1 MVRKFQI
8 LFKILNLEKNN
19 LLFGKYIDNKQ
30 VIKSKQYNLHKLHRD
45 AEDYFL
51 KIVFVRV
58 VTRLDRGA
66 LRARGNRITTILSH
80 CICF

>member
-58 VTRLDRGA
+58 VTWLDRGA
-66 LRARGNRITTILSH
+66 LCAPEATV
-80 CICF
+80 

>member
-45 AEDYFL
+45 ALCAPEAT
-51 KIVFVRV
+51 V
-58 VTRLDRGA
+58 
-66 LRARGNRITTILSH
+66 
-80 CICF
+80 

>member
-19 LLFGKYIDNKQ
+19 LLLWKYIDNKQ

-66 LRARGNRITTILSH
+66 LCAPEATV
-80 CICF
+80 

>member
-51 KIVFVRV
+51 KIVFVRLCAPEATV
-58 VTRLDRGA
+58 
-66 LRARGNRITTILSH
+66 
-80 CICF
+80 

>member
-58 VTRLDRGA
+58 VTRLDRRA
-66 LRARGNRITTILSH
+66 LSAPEATV
-80 CICF
+80 

>member
-1 MVRKFQI
+1 MRIV
-8 LFKILNLEKNN
+8 LYSSFKLINGKEISDIIQNSQFKKNN

-51 KIVFVRV
+51 KIVFVRLCAPEATV
-58 VTRLDRGA
+58 
-66 LRARGNRITTILSH
+66 
-80 CICF
+80 

>member
-51 KIVFVRV
+51 KIVFVRF

-66 LRARGNRITTILSH
+66 LCAPEATV
-80 CICF
+80 

>member
-45 AEDYFL
+45 AEDSLCKGCY
-51 KIVFVRV
+51 
-58 VTRLDRGA
+58 TA
-66 LRARGNRITTILSH
+66 
-80 CICF
+80 